1 VFVVIE
7 VLLINIEGDRHHTLE
22 AAMGV
27 GVLFCV
33 AVVEIMPCATVPT
46 EIMEEFGITSQ
57 TPADRFSLN
66 EFS

>member
-1 VFVVIE
+1 MVIE

-33 AVVEIMPCATVPT
+33 AAVVEIVPCATVPT

>member
-1 VFVVIE
+1 
-7 VLLINIEGDRHHTLE
+7 
-22 AAMGV
+22 MGV

-33 AVVEIMPCATVPT
+33 AVVEIVPCATMPT

-66 EFS
+66 EFL